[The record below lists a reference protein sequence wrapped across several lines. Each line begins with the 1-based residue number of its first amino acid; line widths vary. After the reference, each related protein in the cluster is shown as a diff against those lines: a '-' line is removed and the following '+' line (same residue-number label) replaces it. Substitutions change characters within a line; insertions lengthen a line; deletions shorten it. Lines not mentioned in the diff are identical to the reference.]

1 MAFGAYIRKKREEKD
16 IQLNDFAKLLDISP
30 AYWSRIERELEKP
43 PKDELIRKAA
53 EQLGLEVDD
62 AFVEAS
68 RLPPDMRE
76 NVGVLVRMYRRQ
88 GTENK

>member
-1 MAFGAYIRKKREEKD
+1 MAFGAFIRSEREKKE
-16 IQLNDFAKLLDISP
+16 IQMNDFARQLGISP
-30 AYWSRIERELEKP
+30 AYWSRIERDIEKP

-53 EQLGLEVDD
+53 ELLGIVADD

-76 NVGVLVRMYRRQ
+76 DVGNLVRMYRKQATR
-88 GTENK
+88 G

>member
-1 MAFGAYIRKKREEKD
+1 MAFGAFIRSEREKKE
-16 IQLNDFAKLLDISP
+16 IQMNDFARQLGISP
-30 AYWSRIERELEKP
+30 AYWSRIERDIEKP

-53 EQLGLEVDD
+53 ELLGIGADD

-76 NVGVLVRMYRRQ
+76 DVGNLVRMYRKQVTR
-88 GTENK
+88 E

>member
-1 MAFGAYIRKKREEKD
+1 MGFGTFIREKREQANVPMNE
-16 IQLNDFAKLLDISP
+16 FARSLGISP
-30 AYWSRIERELEKP
+30 AYWSRIERDIEKP

-53 EQLGLEVDD
+53 ELLGIAADD

-76 NVGVLVRMYRRQ
+76 DVGSLVRMYRKQATR
-88 GTENK
+88 E